1 MTAQLFEKIF
11 VAALF
16 ASLILKLWLGL
27 RHIGHIRR
35 MREKVP
41 EDFRERISL
50 EDHMKAADYTI
61 ANTRAGLFSDSIEAL
76 LVLGFTLGGGL
87 NLLDAFWRQW
97 ISGGILQGVM
107 LVGSAVL
114 IMEAFESPV
123 AVYKTFVIEA
133 RYGFNRMTPM
143 LFVQDGLKKIVL
155 TVLLGAPLLALV
167 LWLMAEMGRNWW
179 SYVWLVWITFNLFII
194 SVYPTWIAPFFN
206 KFRPLDESSMKSRIE
221 RLLSKCGFESNG
233 LFVMDGSKRSS
244 HGNAY
249 FTGFG
254 KTKRI
259 VFFDTL
265 LNRLGEEEVEAVL
278 AHELGHFRHHHI
290 VRRIA
295 LSFLVSLVFLWAL
308 GHARE
313 ASWFFKGLNAESQ
326 TDATALLLFFM
337 VIPSFTFLLKPLS
350 SFYSRKNEFQA
361 DDYAAK
367 QSNAESLVSALT
379 KLYQE
384 SAKTLTPDPLY
395 SIFYDTHPPASIR
408 IAHLRKAMHN

>member
-313 ASWFFKGLNAESQ
+313 ASWFFEGLNAESQ